1 MLQCWNAD
9 PSERP
14 TFAQLICEMEEMM
27 TTDTPYYD
35 LSKADESEPCYSTAA
50 TGTSKAEE
58 LTATTASTTAD
69 MDTSLSLI
77 PQRTEIDFW
86 LK

>member
-14 TFAQLICEMEEMM
+14 TFAQLIFKMEEMM

-35 LSKADESEPCYSTAA
+35 LSKADELEACYSTAA
-50 TGTSKAEE
+50 TDTCKAEE
-58 LTATTASTTAD
+58 LTATTASTTTD
-69 MDTSLSLI
+69 METSL
-77 PQRTEIDFW
+77 
-86 LK
+86 